1 MAAMSE
7 PPPALAGIR
16 VLLVDDDDDTRDII
30 ERILVRRGAEVV
42 AEASAPAALLR
53 FAEQKFHVLLVD
65 VMMPGMDGYEFIRK
79 IRALPADQGGHI
91 PAATLTARVVTDDRM
106 ESVLAGFQG
115 HVRKPVDT
123 DQLTHVVATL
133 AGREKA

>member
-1 MAAMSE
+1 MSE

-16 VLLVDDDDDTRDII
+16 VLLVDDDDTRDII
-30 ERILVRRGAEVV
+30 ERVLARRGADVV
-42 AEASAPAALLR
+42 AVASAPAALLR

-79 IRALPADQGGHI
+79 IRALPAHQGGNV
-91 PAATLTARVVTDDRM
+91 PAATLTARVATDDRM

-133 AGREKA
+133 AGRGKG

>member
-1 MAAMSE
+1 MSE

-30 ERILVRRGAEVV
+30 
-42 AEASAPAALLR
+42 
-53 FAEQKFHVLLVD
+53 VD

-79 IRALPADQGGHI
+79 IRALPAHQGGNV
-91 PAATLTARVVTDDRM
+91 PAATLTARVATDDRM

-133 AGREKA
+133 AGRGKG

>member
-1 MAAMSE
+1 MAAMPE
-7 PPPALAGIR
+7 PQALKGVR

-30 ERILVRRGAEVV
+30 ERVLARRGAEV
-42 AEASAPAALLR
+42 AALASAPAALLR
-53 FAEQKFHVLLVD
+53 FAEEKFDVLLVD
-65 VMMPGMDGYEFIRK
+65 IMMPGMDGYEFIRK
-79 IRALPADQGGHI
+79 IRALPADQGGNV

-123 DQLTHVVATL
+123 DQLTYVVATL
-133 AGREKA
+133 AGRGTA

>member
-1 MAAMSE
+1 MSE

-30 ERILVRRGAEVV
+30 ERVLARRGADVV
-42 AEASAPAALLR
+42 AVASAPAALLR

-79 IRALPADQGGHI
+79 IRALPAHQGGNV
-91 PAATLTARVVTDDRM
+91 PAATLTARVATDDRM

-133 AGREKA
+133 AGRGKASGA